1 MRKILLCAVMALFA
15 VVVSAQELNVGSINV
30 RLLAKGDYKKHN
42 GWDLRKGYLCDM
54 INLEAFDVFGAQEVK
69 KPQLDDM
76 LTALPEYRY
85 VGVGRDDGKEKG
97 EYSPVFYRN
106 DKFKLLNSGTF
117 WLSETPDQ
125 VSKGWDGLCRRVCSW
140 AYLQRKSDKVCF
152 YFLSTHLDHKGK
164 VAKMEGAKLIVKFIK
179 EQCKGENVIIVGDFN
194 VNQGSEPYKVFAESG
209 VLNDTYDIA
218 KYRFAPTGT
227 FNSFEPRRY
236 TDKRIDHIFVSKG
249 ISVSR
254 YGTLTYHYFRD
265 MKAEEQDMGSAA
277 PKEIK
282 GENRD
287 VKCLSDHYAVQSFIT
302 LNGAAKPK
310 KVNELNV
317 GSFNIRNGRP
327 LRSGEERP
335 NGKKNDYTRYD
346 GWDDRKQQI
355 CDMINLEAFDVFG
368 AQEVRKVQLDEML
381 AMLPDYDYIGVGRE
395 DGKEKGEYSP
405 VFYRKDVLEKLDGGT
420 FWLSPTPDVPSKGW
434 DARYN
439 RICSWG
445 VFRHKASGKKVC
457 FMNVHFDHRG
467 VQARIEAAKQIAA
480 YVKKNCKGMTVVLSG
495 DFNVTQHSD
504 SYKALIDTKVMKD
517 SHDLAE
523 YRFEPTGTFN
533 SFNPRRFTT
542 HRIDHLF
549 VSKGVKVSRW
559 GVLTY
564 HYLRTPT
571 AEEVAEKE
579 AKWAAELEK
588 NPNKKRPA
596 VENRDVKCISD
607 HYAIQ
612 AFITMK

>member
-1 MRKILLCAVMALFA
+1 MRKIILSVVMALFA
-15 VVVSAQELNVGSINV
+15 IIASAQELNVGSFNV
-30 RLLAKGDYKKHN
+30 RLLSKGDYKKHN

-76 LTALPEYRY
+76 LAMLPDYRY
-85 VGVGRDDGKEKG
+85 VGVGRDDGATKG
-97 EYSPVFYRN
+97 EYSPVFYRK

-117 WLSETPDQ
+117 WLSETPDK
-125 VSKGWDGLCRRVCSW
+125 VSKGWDGQCRRVCSW
-140 AYLQRKSDKVCF
+140 AYLQRKSDKACF

-164 VAKMEGAKLIVKFIK
+164 VAKMEGAKLIVKFVK
-179 EQCKGENVIIVGDFN
+179 EHCKGENVIIVGDFN
-194 VNQGSEPYKVFAESG
+194 VNQGSAPYNVFAKSG
-209 VLNDTYDIA
+209 ALNDTYDIA

-227 FNSFEPRRY
+227 FNAFEPRRY
-236 TDKRIDHIFVSKG
+236 TDKRIDHIFVSNDIK
-249 ISVSR
+249 VSR

-265 MKAEEQDMGSAA
+265 MKAEQQGMGDAA

-282 GENRD
+282 GENRET
-287 VKCLSDHYAVQSFIT
+287 KCLSDHYAIQSFLT
-302 LNGAAKPK
+302 LKNNAKPK
-310 KVNELNV
+310 KINELNV
-317 GSFNIRNGRP
+317 GSFNIRNGRS
-327 LRSGEERP
+327 LRPGEVRP
-335 NGKKNDYTRYD
+335 TDKKKDYARYD
-346 GWDDRKQQI
+346 GWDDRKQLV

-368 AQEVRKVQLDEML
+368 SQEVRKNQLDDML

-405 VFYRKDVLEKLDGGT
+405 VFYRKDVMEKLDGGT
-420 FWLSPTPDVPSKGW
+420 FWLSPTPEKPSKGW

-445 VFRHKASGKKVC
+445 VFRHKPSGKKVC

-467 VQARIEAAKQIAA
+467 VQARIEASKQIAA

-504 SYKALIDTKVMKD
+504 SYKTLVDTKVLKD
-517 SHDLAE
+517 AHDLAK

-533 SFNPRRFTT
+533 SFNPRRYTT

-549 VSKGVKVSRW
+549 VSKGVKVDRW

-571 AEEVAEKE
+571 AEEKA
-579 AKWAAELEK
+579 AAEAAPK
-588 NPNKKRPA
+588 KKRY
-596 VENRDVKCISD
+596 ENRDVKCISD

-612 AFITMK
+612 SFIKLK